1 MAEQLG
7 MSDDQAL
14 VVDAGNSVV
23 VSSSVDSVLTR
34 MGWPLGLGSSSSSSS
49 LDRMPVEGSGNG
61 PQLASNADIVL
72 SSMFSELG
80 TTTTTTSCGDSEFD
94 TLSDGSTLT
103 SFKDSQRITLG
114 SLIGLPMESF
124 RMLLLCGDDDFI
136 SDVDRIS
143 WSSNRSM
150 ITTVTMTRTSST
162 RRRQR
167 RSRWCGF
174 VRFLVGFFNS
184 CINTRVL
191 SEFSAIQN
199 EDKPSELR
207 HLQHPSSSSS
217 VYEERSDL
225 EDANKTNSR
234 EPDPSS
240 TQKVFMN
247 SVFEESDLLLIGRH
261 MIEWRNPLFVPDL
274 AISEEGTT
282 DQSHSNAAP
291 IAEIKVLSCEL
302 PLNDQESSSSI
313 INVNHSGPV
322 LEWGGSRTG
331 DGESTYKSKLQYKKG
346 PRHESLGISDNFWIP
361 YDTVVVERLTPW
373 SACWIMVRIMRI
385 KHDKAEGSL
394 CSQLL

>member
-7 MSDDQAL
+7 KSEYQAS

-61 PQLASNADIVL
+61 PQLASIADIVL

-80 TTTTTTSCGDSEFD
+80 TTTTTSCGDSEFD

-162 RRRQR
+162 RRQER

-234 EPDPSS
+234 EPHPWL
-240 TQKVFMN
+240 TENVFMN

-282 DQSHSNAAP
+282 DQNHSNAAP
-291 IAEIKVLSCEL
+291 IAEIKVISCEL
-302 PLNDQESSSSI
+302 PRNDHESSSSI

-322 LEWGGSRTG
+322 PE
-331 DGESTYKSKLQYKKG
+331 
-346 PRHESLGISDNFWIP
+346 
-361 YDTVVVERLTPW
+361 
-373 SACWIMVRIMRI
+373 
-385 KHDKAEGSL
+385 
-394 CSQLL
+394 

>member
-7 MSDDQAL
+7 MSDDQAS

-23 VSSSVDSVLTR
+23 VSSNADSVLTL

-49 LDRMPVEGSGNG
+49 LDRMPVEESGNG
-61 PQLASNADIVL
+61 PQLTSNADIVL

-80 TTTTTTSCGDSEFD
+80 TTTTTTTSCGDSEFD

-162 RRRQR
+162 RRRER

-234 EPDPSS
+234 EPHPSS

-261 MIEWRNPLFVPDL
+261 TIEWRNPLFVPDL

-291 IAEIKVLSCEL
+291 IAEIKVISCEL

-313 INVNHSGPV
+313 INVNHSGPPV
-322 LEWGGSRTG
+322 LE
-331 DGESTYKSKLQYKKG
+331 
-346 PRHESLGISDNFWIP
+346 
-361 YDTVVVERLTPW
+361 
-373 SACWIMVRIMRI
+373 
-385 KHDKAEGSL
+385 
-394 CSQLL
+394 

>member
-1 MAEQLG
+1 MSEQLG
-7 MSDDQAL
+7 MSDDQAS

-49 LDRMPVEGSGNG
+49 LDRMAVEGSGNG
-61 PQLASNADIVL
+61 PQLASNADIVF
-72 SSMFSELG
+72 SSVFSELG
-80 TTTTTTSCGDSEFD
+80 TTTTTTTTTTTRSCGDSEFD

-103 SFKDSQRITLG
+103 FFRDSQRITLG

-124 RMLLLCGDDDFI
+124 RMLLLCGDDDFM

-162 RRRQR
+162 RRRER

-191 SEFSAIQN
+191 SKFSAIQN

-234 EPDPSS
+234 EPHPSS
-240 TQKVFMN
+240 TEKVFMN

-261 MIEWRNPLFVPDL
+261 TIEWRNPLFVPDL

-291 IAEIKVLSCEL
+291 IAEIKVISCEL
-302 PLNDQESSSSI
+302 PHNNQESSSSI

-322 LEWGGSRTG
+322 LE
-331 DGESTYKSKLQYKKG
+331 
-346 PRHESLGISDNFWIP
+346 
-361 YDTVVVERLTPW
+361 
-373 SACWIMVRIMRI
+373 
-385 KHDKAEGSL
+385 
-394 CSQLL
+394 